1 MKAAALIGTLSVSL
15 YTLTLFCYS
24 FTPAHT
30 HHVVFEEIGEM
41 AGALSYIHVVVPIN
55 ISGLL
60 QSINNFREKVAVL
73 KANYVD
79 HKKFANRLDYFGG
92 WSATNHTKHALV
104 FFRQQLSG
112 LMDLMISDAGALQG
126 NIISLRNSLPQET
139 PSKATPV
146 QEFREKRNA
155 ALTILSGVFGTLMG
169 WFTN

>member
-15 YTLTLFCYS
+15 YTIILFAYTL
-24 FTPAHT
+24 TPAQT
-30 HHVVFEEIGEM
+30 HHVVFEKIGEM

-60 QSINNFREKVAVL
+60 QSVNNFRAKVAVL

-104 FFRQQLSG
+104 LFRQQLSG
-112 LMDLMISDAGALQG
+112 LMDLMMTDADNLQS
-126 NIISLRNSLPQET
+126 NIIGLRNSLPQVVET
-139 PSKATPV
+139 PPLDLSRRPISEKNVTPHSPFLV
-146 QEFREKRNA
+146 EFLA
-155 ALTILSGVFGTLMG
+155 P
-169 WFTN
+169 